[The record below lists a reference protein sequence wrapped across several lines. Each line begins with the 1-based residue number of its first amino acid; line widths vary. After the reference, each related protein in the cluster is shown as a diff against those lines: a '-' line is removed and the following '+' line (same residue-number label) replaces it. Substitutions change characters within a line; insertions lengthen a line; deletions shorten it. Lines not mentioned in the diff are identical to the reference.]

1 MTKFRFFKAIMQIYY
16 VMSFFFVF
24 FYYICTYNQKNL
36 AYGGY

>member
-24 FYYICTYNQKNL
+24 FNIFAPITKKNL